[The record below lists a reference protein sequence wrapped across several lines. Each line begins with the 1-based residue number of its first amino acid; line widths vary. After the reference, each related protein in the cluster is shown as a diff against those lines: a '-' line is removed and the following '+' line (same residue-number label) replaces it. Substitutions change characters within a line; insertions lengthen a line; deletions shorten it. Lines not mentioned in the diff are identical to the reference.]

1 MVFDIDEINNSW
13 LNMIFGF
20 GSKEVL
26 NKLFKT
32 VPEYFWEF
40 GPDKNNFGFDN
51 LEERLGMFQI
61 LIMWIPKM
69 VGVRSTGG
77 ECNLLG

>member
-1 MVFDIDEINNSW
+1 
-13 LNMIFGF
+13 MIFGF

-32 VPEYFWEF
+32 VPEHFWEEQK
-40 GPDKNNFGFDN
+40 DNFGIDN
-51 LEERLGMFQI
+51 FEERLGMFQI

-69 VGVRSTGG
+69 VWVRSTGWG
-77 ECNLLG
+77 GCNLLG